1 MKTETQKAYAK
12 INLALDVLRKRE
24 DGYHDIKM
32 IMQQIDLYDT
42 VTCEIIEENEILI
55 ESEAQYVPS
64 NERNIAYKAAKLLKE
79 SYGISEGVKISIDKT
94 IPVSAGLAGG
104 STDAAAVMILLNKL
118 WEINLSKV
126 ELMRLGKKIG
136 ADVPFCI
143 MGGCAISEGI
153 GDILTPIKGVTAYVV
168 LVKPKSG
175 LSTKKI
181 YEKFR
186 AENQTLRP
194 NIDQMVRDIEGKTYK
209 DLGLN
214 MMNSLEAV
222 AMELEY
228 DIKKIKILM
237 KKFMPIGAMMS
248 GSGPSVFGLFSSKK
262 NAEIAYN
269 FFKKQYKDTYLVKTI
284 NR

>member
-42 VTCEIIEENEILI
+42 VTCEILEEDEILI

-64 NERNIAYKAAKLLKE
+64 NERNIAYKAAQLLKE
-79 SYGISEGVKISIDKT
+79 SYGITKGVKICIDKA

-104 STDAAAVMILLNKL
+104 STDAAAVMMLLNTL

-153 GDILTPIKGVTAYVV
+153 GDILTPIKGINAYVV

-186 AENQTLRP
+186 EENQRLRP
-194 NIDQMVRDIEGKTYK
+194 NIDQMVEDIEVKNYK
-209 DLGLN
+209 SLGVN
-214 MMNSLEAV
+214 MINSLETV

-237 KKFMPIGAMMS
+237 KKFIPIGAMMS